1 MDKKTFRKKWY
12 FRLLQV
18 IFLGF
23 LIFFIIVGIRG
34 IFYGEGE
41 SFVGFIFAGIL
52 AIVYWLIMRNK
63 GSIGGFVFGVI
74 VGLLLLFIISKLN
87 PGDEIAG
94 IVIFTLLLS
103 GLLFAFV
110 GYLFQNYF
118 GEKNM
123 KKRVKKYTWRNCIEY
138 IKDNPKGYWFKRKLY
153 GWGWVPVKWQGW
165 LVVLLAISIFVA
177 SIYIG
182 EADDAPGAIII
193 GIILMIAIIFAFGYW
208 KGEKPKWSWG
218 R

>member
-1 MDKKTFRKKWY
+1 MKKETFQKKGY
-12 FRLLQV
+12 YRLLQI

-23 LIFFIIVGIRG
+23 FIFFIIVGIRG

-41 SFVGFIFAGIL
+41 PFVGFIFASIL
-52 AIVYWLIMRNK
+52 VIVYWLIMRSN
-63 GSIGGFVFGVI
+63 GLMGGFVFGVI
-74 VGLLLLFIISKLN
+74 FGLLLLFIISKLN

-103 GLLFAFV
+103 GLFFAFI
-110 GYLFQNYF
+110 GYLIQNNF
-118 GEKNM
+118 T
-123 KKRVKKYTWRNCIEY
+123 KKKMKKYTWRNCIEY
-138 IKDNPKGYWFKRKLY
+138 LKDNPNGYWFKRKLY
-153 GWGWVPVKWQGW
+153 GWGWVPVKLQGW

-177 SIYIG
+177 SIYVG
-182 EADDAPGAIII
+182 EVDDAPGAV
-193 GIILMIAIIFAFGYW
+193 LMGFLLMLAIIFFFCYW

>member
-1 MDKKTFRKKWY
+1 MDKKTFHKKWY

-23 LIFFIIVGIRG
+23 FIFFIIVGIRG

-41 SFVGFIFAGIL
+41 PFVGFIFAGIL

-63 GSIGGFVFGVI
+63 GSMGGFVFGVI

-103 GLLFAFV
+103 GLFFAFI
-110 GYLFQNYF
+110 GYLIQNYS
-118 GEKNM
+118 GEKSNQ
-123 KKRVKKYTWRNCIEY
+123 KKKYTWKNSIEY
-138 IKDNPKGYWFKRKLY
+138 LKDNPKEYWFKRKLY
-153 GWGWVPVKWQGW
+153 GGGWVPVKWQGW
-165 LVVLLAISIFVA
+165 LVVAISI
-177 SIYIG
+177 SIFIAGIYVG
-182 EADDAPGAIII
+182 ETDDAPGAALL
-193 GIILMIAIIFAFGYW
+193 GFLLMIAIIFAFGYW